1 MSARPVVL
9 GMMALVLAG
18 CMGNT
23 ITPNYSSS
31 NPNLQ
36 VGGKQPADPAPQIE
50 HAGSFCLEVKE
61 KWHKDGSTPDDQA
74 LWAKDTLRKV
84 VPCK

>member
-1 MSARPVVL
+1 MSVRPVAL

-36 VGGKQPADPAPQIE
+36 VGGKQPARSGTADRECRLFLSRSAR
-50 HAGSFCLEVKE
+50 EV
-61 KWHKDGSTPDDQA
+61 A
-74 LWAKDTLRKV
+74 
-84 VPCK
+84 